1 VDGVVRSFRGGGIHL
16 DSPISHIV
24 RGVYGEVTTPRAF
37 GQIQI
42 KGRAKIVEPRFM
54 DKKAPATREAI
65 RRNLRKGDIVAYARD
80 KVLHK
85 GVGNYEHM
93 CIVVKID
100 PTKAGDVIGI
110 ACHTIAR
117 FGEDFLDVRAFDFV
131 TLLRFP

>member
-1 VDGVVRSFRGGGIHL
+1 MAVEYTL

-42 KGRAKIVEPRFM
+42 KGRAKVVEPRFM

-65 RRNLRKGDIVAYARD
+65 RRNLRKGDIIAYARD

-110 ACHTIAR
+110 TLSHGSAKIFRMSAP
-117 FGEDFLDVRAFDFV
+117 L
-131 TLLRFP
+131 TLLRC